1 MHLFFIITYFQS
13 LYSLLLFLS
22 ASLYKIIYIHRF
34 LGYNRSSTSGMYA
47 AVDKSLPKE
56 NKLEATISTKY
67 SMDKKGK
74 LSRLMLFIFF
84 LSLSNIYLV
93 WIYCVQFTL
102 EDESHHGTE
111 TYAVVDKS
119 ITKKGI
125 LYSFIIKGIF

>member
-1 MHLFFIITYFQS
+1 
-13 LYSLLLFLS
+13 
-22 ASLYKIIYIHRF
+22 
-34 LGYNRSSTSGMYA
+34 MYA

-56 NKLEATISTKY
+56 NKLEATISTEY
-67 SMDKKGK
+67 STDKTGT

-84 LSLSNIYLV
+84 LSLSNIYLI
-93 WIYCVQFTL
+93 WIYCVLFTI

-125 LYSFIIKGIF
+125 LHVYSFIIKRIF

>member
-1 MHLFFIITYFQS
+1 
-13 LYSLLLFLS
+13 
-22 ASLYKIIYIHRF
+22 
-34 LGYNRSSTSGMYA
+34 MYA

-56 NKLEATISTKY
+56 NKLESTISTTY
-67 SMDKKGK
+67 STNKKGT
-74 LSRLMLFIFF
+74 LSRLMLSIFF
-84 LSLSNIYLV
+84 LSLSNIYLI

-119 ITKKGI
+119 IMKKGI